1 MQYKGT
7 MTKLIRN
14 RKTREFLAADGA
26 WTGEVSKAKRF
37 DSFTEARV
45 AHRKYNLRDVEFY
58 HLFKD
63 SQTSIYDLSF
73 PLEEVRVA

>member
-1 MQYKGT
+1 
-7 MTKLIRN
+7 MTNLIRN
-14 RKTREFLAADGA
+14 RKTKEFLAADGA

-37 DSFTEARV
+37 DSFTDARL
-45 AHRKYNLRDVEFY
+45 AHRKYNLRDVELY

-63 SQTSIYDLSF
+63 SQTSEYDLAV